1 MPRSRGDGKL
11 RGKLWPHLR
20 SHYDKNL
27 SEESASP
34 DNVGC
39 KVELLL
45 GSVVTRLS
53 AAPLLTRIDKISY
66 RKLPVSEL
74 TL

>member
-1 MPRSRGDGKL
+1 MPRRRGDGKL
-11 RGKLWPHLR
+11 RGKPWAHLR

-39 KVELLL
+39 KVQTAV
-45 GSVVTRLS
+45 GVCCCKAQG
-53 AAPLLTRIDKISY
+53 AADSIG
-66 RKLPVSEL
+66 
-74 TL
+74 